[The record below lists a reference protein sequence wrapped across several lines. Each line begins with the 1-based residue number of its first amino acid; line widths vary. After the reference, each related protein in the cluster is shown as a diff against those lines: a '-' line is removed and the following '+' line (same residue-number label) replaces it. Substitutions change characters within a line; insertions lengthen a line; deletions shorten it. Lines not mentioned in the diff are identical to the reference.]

1 MLKKETDHYKAKAKK
16 EKKDQGYSA
25 YLISHPHDK
34 KKQKKNP
41 TQIQKT
47 FVMESQKKGV
57 YIIKVFTRKAH
68 AQSIN
73 RHHSTTP
80 KSEKKIEKMN
90 SKYRTSFHYHNTTKV
105 IKEKK
110 GKKNGYM

>member
-1 MLKKETDHYKAKAKK
+1 
-16 EKKDQGYSA
+16 
-25 YLISHPHDK
+25 
-34 KKQKKNP
+34 
-41 TQIQKT
+41 
-47 FVMESQKKGV
+47 MESQKKGV

-73 RHHSTTP
+73 RHHSTLP
-80 KSEKKIEKMN
+80 NQKKKIEKMN

-110 GKKNGYM
+110 NGKKNGYM